1 MDAALLLSVLLL
13 ERPGRRDRLCIVLH
27 APLSAWGTGEL
38 LGHFVRAGSEF
49 VSYHGFHVDPGH
61 FVVTIDDVFVSR

>member
-13 ERPGRRDRLCIVLH
+13 ERPGRRDRLCIMLH

-38 LGHFVRAGSEF
+38 LGHFVRAALGSKKL
-49 VSYHGFHVDPGH
+49 SY
-61 FVVTIDDVFVSR
+61 VFLAMCVCVCACVRVCV